1 MTTNAS
7 NNNSSSTSTS
17 MQADPQER
25 PHPLDA
31 GHRLDEFELL
41 EVIGE
46 GGFGIVYRA
55 YDHSL
60 QREVAIKEYM
70 PSMLARRVGDDSV
83 HVRSDR
89 LTATFQAGLRSFIN
103 EARTLAQ
110 FSHPA
115 LVRVHRFW
123 EANSTAYMAIQ
134 LYRGRTLRRLA
145 EEEPKKISEAWLLSM
160 LGPLL
165 GALET
170 LHRSQCFHRDIAPD
184 NIFIQQ
190 DDLPV
195 LLDFGAARKSIA
207 DLVDEVAVM
216 VKSGYSPIEQYADDN
231 TLLQG
236 AWTDLY
242 ALGAVLYRAV
252 TGHPPPSAVVR
263 SVQDAYVPLSSLGR
277 SDLSPAFCA
286 AVDHTLAVHSKDRT
300 QTVAAFAAELG
311 LAKLGDTYVSGLAA
325 PMAVIAPPPPSK
337 AAPAVAPVPQ
347 QAPAASAAP
356 QASAPAAA
364 AAAQAAAS
372 ASAVRPEAAASEPV
386 EPKPK
391 PQPASKAEPA
401 PSSSPK
407 PAAPREAAAAPARPP
422 SAPGK
427 PQPQPAPTGKKSS
440 RPPWGL
446 VGVLLIALVAV
457 GSWIGLHLTSG
468 RQETSTAMV
477 PVPPPSG
484 PMSATS
490 PPPAAMP
497 PGEGAAGGSSS
508 SSAPAGENVAAAPG
522 TPPPAAAASAP
533 TGPLTPLTNVP
544 VGAAP
549 AAAPATPDPAATP
562 PGATPTPVPPPEA
575 AMATAEAEDW
585 NLAQAENTREGY
597 EAYLRRYRRGPHAR
611 DARNAIAELNRL
623 AQAVPAAPGAA
634 PTNPVPTVIAG
645 GPTPPTAPPAA
656 PPGMGRVVLNIRPW
670 GQVFVDGA
678 ERGVSPPLKS
688 LSLRPGIYNIEVRNG
703 DLDVY
708 RQRVTVQDSRSAP
721 VVSHEFK

>member
-1 MTTNAS
+1 MTTPHGTGTGTALDS
-7 NNNSSSTSTS
+7 PPAHPRSTQDTH
-17 MQADPQER
+17 DPQDPHDSQER
-25 PHPLDA
+25 PHPLGV

-70 PSMLARRVGDDSV
+70 PSMLARRVGDNSV
-83 HVRSDR
+83 HVRSER
-89 LTATFQAGLRSFIN
+89 LTATFEAGLRSFIN

-123 EANSTAYMAIQ
+123 ESNSTAYMAIQ
-134 LYRGRTLRRLA
+134 LYKGRTLRRLA
-145 EEEPKKISEAWLLSM
+145 EAEPGKVTETWLLGM

-236 AWTDLY
+236 PWTDLY

-252 TGHPPPSAVVR
+252 TGNPPPSAVVR
-263 SVQDAYVPLSSLGR
+263 SVQDAFVPLSSLGR
-277 SDLSPAFCA
+277 ADLSPAFCA

-311 LAKLGDTYVSGLAA
+311 LTRLGDIYVNGMAA
-325 PMAVIAPPPPSK
+325 PTVIIAAAPVPSAPPPPEL
-337 AAPAVAPVPQ
+337 APQQFAPASAPVPLEPTG
-347 QAPAASAAP
+347 APSFATP
-356 QASAPAAA
+356 PAAA
-364 AAAQAAAS
+364 MGGAAEPKVRASGKGKAAS
-372 ASAVRPEAAASEPV
+372 AS
-386 EPKPK
+386 
-391 PQPASKAEPA
+391 
-401 PSSSPK
+401 
-407 PAAPREAAAAPARPP
+407 PRHAGDARPV
-422 SAPGK
+422 AR
-427 PQPQPAPTGKKSS
+427 KKSS
-440 RPPWGL
+440 CLSWLLVGGL
-446 VGVLLIALVAV
+446 VVALVAV
-457 GSWIGLHLTSG
+457 GSWIGLRLTATK
-468 RQETSTAMV
+468 QETSTAMV
-477 PVPPPSG
+477 PVPPPG
-484 PMSATS
+484 APMSNTAS
-490 PPPAAMP
+490 PPAAMP
-497 PGEGAAGGSSS
+497 AGNA
-508 SSAPAGENVAAAPG
+508 APAASGAPSATDGVPAPVAGSTAGSTTTVAG
-522 TPPPAAAASAP
+522 ATPSATTATPAATPATPATSS
-533 TGPLTPLTNVP
+533 TGPLTPLDNVP
-544 VGAAP
+544 V
-549 AAAPATPDPAATP
+549 TP
-562 PGATPTPVPPPEA
+562 PPTTIPPDA
-575 AMATAEAEDW
+575 ALATAEAEDW

-597 EAYLRRYRRGPHAR
+597 EAYLRRYRRGLHAR
-611 DARNAIAELNRL
+611 EARNAIAEINRVSPPTVV
-623 AQAVPAAPGAA
+623 ADGTAVPPGTPGAG
-634 PTNPVPTVIAG
+634 AG
-645 GPTPPTAPPAA
+645 AGAA
-656 PPGMGRVVLNIRPW
+656 AAPGMGRVSFNIRPW

-678 ERGVSPPLKS
+678 DRGVSPPLKS
-688 LSLRPGIYNIEVRNG
+688 LPLRPGIYNIEVRNG
-703 DLDVY
+703 DLEVF
-708 RQRVTVQDSRSAP
+708 RQRVTVQDSKSAP

>member
-7 NNNSSSTSTS
+7 STG
-17 MQADPQER
+17 DPQER
-25 PHPLDA
+25 PHPLA
-31 GHRLDEFELL
+31 VGHRLDEFELR

-134 LYRGRTLRRLA
+134 LYRGRTLRRVT
-145 EEEPKKISEAWLLSM
+145 EEEPAKISEAWLLGM

-184 NIFIQQ
+184 NIFVQH

-252 TGHPPPSAVVR
+252 TGNPPPSAVVR
-263 SVQDAYVPLSSLGR
+263 SVQDAYVPLSAMGR
-277 SDLSPAFCA
+277 SDMSPAFCA
-286 AVDHTLAVHSKDRT
+286 AIDHTLAVHSKDRT

-311 LAKLGDTYVSGLAA
+311 LVKLGETYVSGLAA
-325 PMAVIAPPPPSK
+325 PTVIVPPSLPVQAEPPQAALPP
-337 AAPAVAPVPQ
+337 AAPEAVPEVVP
-347 QAPAASAAP
+347 A
-356 QASAPAAA
+356 
-364 AAAQAAAS
+364 
-372 ASAVRPEAAASEPV
+372 REPT
-386 EPKPK
+386 PKPK
-391 PQPASKAEPA
+391 PAAATPVP
-401 PSSSPK
+401 PK
-407 PAAPREAAAAPARPP
+407 PV
-422 SAPGK
+422 
-427 PQPQPAPTGKKSS
+427 KKAS
-440 RPPWGL
+440 RPPWGV
-446 VGVLLIALVAV
+446 VGVLVIALVAV
-457 GSWIGLHLTSG
+457 GSWIGLHLSGG
-468 RQETSTAMV
+468 RQDTRTAMV
-477 PVPPPSG
+477 PVPPPSE
-484 PMSATS
+484 PMSATA

-497 PGEGAAGGSSS
+497 PGAAD
-508 SSAPAGENVAAAPG
+508 
-522 TPPPAAAASAP
+522 PAA
-533 TGPLTPLTNVP
+533 
-544 VGAAP
+544 AAP
-549 AAAPATPDPAATP
+549 AAAAPASAPAGPLSPLDNVPVAVPVPAAP
-562 PGATPTPVPPPEA
+562 EAPAEPAQAPALSPEA
-575 AMATAEAEDW
+575 ALAITEIEDW

-597 EAYLRRYRRGPHAR
+597 EAYLRRYRRGAHAR
-611 DARNAIAELNRL
+611 DARNAIAELNRQ
-623 AQAVPAAPGAA
+623 AQAQAQSLAPVPS
-634 PTNPVPTVIAG
+634 TNPVPTVIAG
-645 GPTPPTAPPAA
+645 GAPLAATPAPPAA
-656 PPGMGRVVLNIRPW
+656 APGNGRVQFNIRPW
-670 GQVFVDGA
+670 GQIFVDGVD
-678 ERGVSPPLKS
+678 RGVSPPLKS
-688 LSLRPGIYNIEVRNG
+688 LSLRPGIYNVEVRNG
-703 DLDVY
+703 DLEVF
-708 RQRVTVQDSRSAP
+708 RQRVTVQDSKSAP

>member
-7 NNNSSSTSTS
+7 SSAP
-17 MQADPQER
+17 ADPQER
-25 PHPLDA
+25 PHPLA
-31 GHRLDEFELL
+31 TGHRLDEFELL

-145 EEEPKKISEAWLLSM
+145 EEEPSRITEAWLLGM

-252 TGHPPPSAVVR
+252 TGNPPPSAVVR

-277 SDLSPAFCA
+277 GDLSPAFCA

-311 LAKLGDTYVSGLAA
+311 LAKLGDTYVSGLATA
-325 PMAVIAPPPPSK
+325 PTVIVPPPAK
-337 AAPAVAPVPQ
+337 AAPAVVPQ
-347 QAPAASAAP
+347 PQGAAPAPAPAVAKETAALAGTARAEAAP
-356 QASAPAAA
+356 AEPARPRPP
-364 AAAQAAAS
+364 Q
-372 ASAVRPEAAASEPV
+372 PEAAPPRV
-386 EPKPK
+386 
-391 PQPASKAEPA
+391 PATP
-401 PSSSPK
+401 PPK
-407 PAAPREAAAAPARPP
+407 PAPPREAAAPARAAPAARPP
-422 SAPGK
+422 SS
-427 PQPQPAPTGKKSS
+427 PARKSS
-440 RPPWGL
+440 GPPWKL
-446 VGVLLIALVAV
+446 VGVLVIALVAV
-457 GSWIGLHLTSG
+457 GGWIGLHLSSG
-468 RQETSTAMV
+468 RQDTSTAMV

-484 PMSATS
+484 PMSAAA
-490 PPPAAMP
+490 PPPAVP
-497 PGEGAAGGSSS
+497 PGEGAPGS
-508 SSAPAGENVAAAPG
+508 NVA
-522 TPPPAAAASAP
+522 
-533 TGPLTPLTNVP
+533 
-544 VGAAP
+544 AAP
-549 AAAPATPDPAATP
+549 AAAPPPVPAASAPAGSLTPLDNVPVIAPVPPAPPTAAVPPTATTPATPATP
-562 PGATPTPVPPPEA
+562 PEPALATSEV
-575 AMATAEAEDW
+575 EDW

-597 EAYLRRYRRGPHAR
+597 EAYLRRYRRGLHAR
-611 DARNAIAELNRL
+611 EARNAIAELNRL
-623 AQAVPAAPGAA
+623 SPTVPAAPGTT
-634 PTNPVPTVIAG
+634 PTNAVPTVVAG
-645 GPTPPTAPPAA
+645 GATPPAQPAA
-656 PPGMGRVVLNIRPW
+656 PPGNGRVVLNIRPW

-678 ERGVSPPLKS
+678 DRGVSPPLKS

>member
-1 MTTNAS
+1 MTM
-7 NNNSSSTSTS
+7 TSTHGIGATAP
-17 MQADPQER
+17 ADPQER
-25 PHPLDA
+25 PHPLGV

-70 PSMLARRVGDDSV
+70 PSMLARRVGDNSV
-83 HVRSDR
+83 HVRSER

-123 EANSTAYMAIQ
+123 ESNSTAYMAIQ

-145 EEEPKKISEAWLLSM
+145 EEEPGKVTEPWLLGL

-263 SVQDAYVPLSSLGR
+263 SVQDAYVPLSSMGR
-277 SDLSPAFCA
+277 GDLSPGFCA

-311 LAKLGDTYVSGLAA
+311 LVKLGEIYVSGMAA
-325 PMAVIAPPPPSK
+325 PTVIIPAAPVPASPPPPQLVPQQFSP
-337 AAPAVAPVPQ
+337 APAPVPASAPVPLEVQ
-347 QAPAASAAP
+347 PAEGSGFAAPQVAPAA
-356 QASAPAAA
+356 
-364 AAAQAAAS
+364 
-372 ASAVRPEAAASEPV
+372 VEPV
-386 EPKPK
+386 VKVQAK
-391 PQPASKAEPA
+391 
-401 PSSSPK
+401 PK
-407 PAAPREAAAAPARPP
+407 PAAPQPVPGNKKAARR
-422 SAPGK
+422 
-427 PQPQPAPTGKKSS
+427 T
-440 RPPWGL
+440 PWLLVGGL
-446 VGVLLIALVAV
+446 VVALVAV
-457 GSWIGLHLTSG
+457 GSWIGLRMTSAK
-468 RQETSTAMV
+468 QDTSTAMV
-477 PVPPPSG
+477 PVPPPAA
-484 PMSATS
+484 PMSNTASPPAVMPPPDTGATTVAGGTPGAPGATDGGVPPAVAGGGAPLPTTPAS
-490 PPPAAMP
+490 APVAGAGTAPLSPIESVPVNPAAPPPAA
-497 PGEGAAGGSSS
+497 
-508 SSAPAGENVAAAPG
+508 
-522 TPPPAAAASAP
+522 
-533 TGPLTPLTNVP
+533 
-544 VGAAP
+544 
-549 AAAPATPDPAATP
+549 
-562 PGATPTPVPPPEA
+562 TPTESALV
-575 AMATAEAEDW
+575 TAETEDW

-623 AQAVPAAPGAA
+623 SPTVPVAPGTVPPGTATTAVAGVTAGSTAA
-634 PTNPVPTVIAG
+634 PTA
-645 GPTPPTAPPAA
+645 TPGT
-656 PPGMGRVVLNIRPW
+656 GRVMLNIRPW

>member
-1 MTTNAS
+1 MNNAS
-7 NNNSSSTSTS
+7 TSNTGSSSALS
-17 MQADPQER
+17 DEPQER
-25 PHPLDA
+25 PNPLTA

-89 LTATFQAGLRSFIN
+89 VTATFQAGLRSFIN

-145 EEEPKKISEAWLLSM
+145 EEEPSKISEAWLLGM

-190 DDLPV
+190 DDMPV

-277 SDLSPAFCA
+277 GDLSPGFCA

-311 LAKLGDTYVSGLAA
+311 LAKLGDTYVSGLPA
-325 PMAVIAPPPPSK
+325 PTVIVPPPSK
-337 AAPAVAPVPQ
+337 AVVPAVAAEPQ
-347 QAPAASAAP
+347 QALAEATAATE
-356 QASAPAAA
+356 AAA
-364 AAAQAAAS
+364 AVPAPAEVQS
-372 ASAVRPEAAASEPV
+372 RSKT
-386 EPKPK
+386 EPKVSPVAK
-391 PQPASKAEPA
+391 PMPAPA
-401 PSSSPK
+401 PSTK
-407 PAAPREAAAAPARPP
+407 AAAPARAP
-422 SAPGK
+422 SAAAR
-427 PQPQPAPTGKKSS
+427 QHRPTSPTAKKTSS
-440 RPPWGL
+440 HPPWGL

-457 GSWIGLHLTSG
+457 GSWIGLHLSSWK
-468 RQETSTAMV
+468 QETSTSMA
-477 PVPPPSG
+477 PVPAPSG
-484 PMSATS
+484 PMTANS
-490 PPPAAMP
+490 PPPAAVP
-497 PGEGAAGGSSS
+497 PGDGGA
-508 SSAPAGENVAAAPG
+508 APAGSNVAAAPG
-522 TPPPAAAASAP
+522 GATPPAAGASAP
-533 TGPLTPLTNVP
+533 TASLTPLDNVP
-544 VGAAP
+544 VIAP
-549 AAAPATPDPAATP
+549 APGPQAN
-562 PGATPTPVPPPEA
+562 GATPSATPAPGTPAPPGTPVPPGTPAEA
-575 AMATAEAEDW
+575 ALATSEVEDW

-597 EAYLRRYRRGPHAR
+597 EAYLRRYRRGLHAR
-611 DARNAIAELNRL
+611 EARNALAELNRL
-623 AQAVPAAPGAA
+623 STAVPAPPGTTPANA
-634 PTNPVPTVIAG
+634 VPTVVAAG
-645 GPTPPTAPPAA
+645 TAPPGTPSATA
-656 PPGMGRVVLNIRPW
+656 PAGPPGMGRVVLNIRPW
-670 GQVFVDGA
+670 GQVYVDGA

-703 DLDVY
+703 DLDVF
-708 RQRVTVQDSRSAP
+708 RQRVTVQDSRSSP

>member
-1 MTTNAS
+1 MTMTTTHGVGTTA
-7 NNNSSSTSTS
+7 
-17 MQADPQER
+17 QADPQER
-25 PHPLDA
+25 PHPLGV

-70 PSMLARRVGDDSV
+70 PSMLARRVGDNSV
-83 HVRSDR
+83 HVRSER

-123 EANSTAYMAIQ
+123 ESNSTAYMAIQ

-145 EEEPKKISEAWLLSM
+145 EEEPGKVAEPWLLGL

-184 NIFIQQ
+184 NIFIQH

-263 SVQDAYVPLSSLGR
+263 SVQDAYVPLSSMGR
-277 SDLSPAFCA
+277 ADLSPGFCA

-311 LAKLGDTYVSGLAA
+311 LVKLGEIYVNGMAA
-325 PMAVIAPPPPSK
+325 PTVIIPAAPVPAAPPPPQQVPQQFS
-337 AAPAVAPVPQ
+337 PAPVPASAPVPLEVQ
-347 QAPAASAAP
+347 PAEGSGFAATPVAPAAVEP
-356 QASAPAAA
+356 VMKVQASRPKAPA
-364 AAAQAAAS
+364 
-372 ASAVRPEAAASEPV
+372 
-386 EPKPK
+386 
-391 PQPASKAEPA
+391 
-401 PSSSPK
+401 
-407 PAAPREAAAAPARPP
+407 
-422 SAPGK
+422 
-427 PQPQPAPTGKKSS
+427 PQPAPGKKKAA
-440 RPPWGL
+440 RRTPWLLVGGL
-446 VGVLLIALVAV
+446 VVALVAV
-457 GSWIGLHLTSG
+457 GSWIGL
-468 RQETSTAMV
+468 RMTSTKQDTTTAMA
-477 PVPPPSG
+477 
-484 PMSATS
+484 PM
-490 PPPAAMP
+490 PPPAAPMSNTASPPAVMP
-497 PGEGAAGGSSS
+497 PPDTGTATGATGTAGTPAASDGGVPPAVAGG
-508 SSAPAGENVAAAPG
+508 A
-522 TPPPAAAASAP
+522 T
-533 TGPLTPLTNVP
+533 
-544 VGAAP
+544 
-549 AAAPATPDPAATP
+549 APATAPVAGTAPLSPIESVPASPAAPTPSAATP
-562 PGATPTPVPPPEA
+562 SEPAQAQV
-575 AMATAEAEDW
+575 TAEAEDW
-585 NLAQAENTREGY
+585 NLAQTENTREGY

-623 AQAVPAAPGAA
+623 SPTVPTAPGTLPPGTAGTAVAGVTAGTAGTAAA
-634 PTNPVPTVIAG
+634 PTA
-645 GPTPPTAPPAA
+645 TPGT
-656 PPGMGRVVLNIRPW
+656 GRVMLNIRPW

>member
-7 NNNSSSTSTS
+7 STG
-17 MQADPQER
+17 DPQER
-25 PHPLDA
+25 PHPLA
-31 GHRLDEFELL
+31 VGHRLDEFELR

-134 LYRGRTLRRLA
+134 LYRGRTLRRVA
-145 EEEPKKISEAWLLSM
+145 EEEPAKISEAWLLGM

-184 NIFIQQ
+184 NIFIQHE

-252 TGHPPPSAVVR
+252 TGAPPPSAVVR
-263 SVQDAYVPLSSLGR
+263 SVQDAYVPLSSMGR

-311 LAKLGDTYVSGLAA
+311 LVKLGETYVSGRSAPTVIVPPPAQAA
-325 PMAVIAPPPPSK
+325 PPVVAPLAVATAAAGSHEEAAPPR
-337 AAPAVAPVPQ
+337 
-347 QAPAASAAP
+347 AAP
-356 QASAPAAA
+356 QTVPTPTPAPA
-364 AAAQAAAS
+364 
-372 ASAVRPEAAASEPV
+372 PT
-386 EPKPK
+386 PK
-391 PQPASKAEPA
+391 
-401 PSSSPK
+401 
-407 PAAPREAAAAPARPP
+407 AAAP
-422 SAPGK
+422 SVAPASTPAAGK
-427 PQPQPAPTGKKSS
+427 PAKKPS

-446 VGVLLIALVAV
+446 VGVLVIALVAV
-457 GSWIGLHLTSG
+457 GSWIGLHLSGG
-468 RQETSTAMV
+468 RQDTRTAMV
-477 PVPPPSG
+477 PVPPPSE
-484 PMSATS
+484 PMSATA

-497 PGEGAAGGSSS
+497 PGAAD
-508 SSAPAGENVAAAPG
+508 PA
-522 TPPPAAAASAP
+522 PAAAAAAPASAP
-533 TGPLTPLTNVP
+533 AGPLTPLDNVP
-544 VGAAP
+544 VAAP
-549 AAAPATPDPAATP
+549 APAAPEAPAEPAQ
-562 PGATPTPVPPPEA
+562 APTTLSPEA
-575 AMATAEAEDW
+575 ALAITEAEDW

-611 DARNAIAELNRL
+611 DARNAIAELNRQ
-623 AQAVPAAPGAA
+623 AQAQPPAPVAS
-634 PTNPVPTVIAG
+634 TNPVPTVIAG
-645 GPTPPTAPPAA
+645 GAPLPATPAPPAA
-656 PPGMGRVVLNIRPW
+656 APGSGRVQFNIRPW
-670 GQVFVDGA
+670 GQVFVDGVD
-678 ERGVSPPLKS
+678 RGVSPPLKS
-688 LSLRPGIYNIEVRNG
+688 LSLRPGIYNVEVRNG
-703 DLDVY
+703 DLDVF
-708 RQRVTVQDSRSAP
+708 RQRVTVQDSKSAP

>member
-7 NNNSSSTSTS
+7 NNSSSTS

-145 EEEPKKISEAWLLSM
+145 EEEPAKISEAWLLSM

-277 SDLSPAFCA
+277 GDLSPAFCA

-325 PMAVIAPPPPSK
+325 PTAVSAPSSK
-337 AAPAVAPVPQ
+337 AAPAVASVPQ
-347 QAPAASAAP
+347 QAPAASAPQTPAP
-356 QASAPAAA
+356 ATAAA
-364 AAAQAAAS
+364 AASEAAAS
-372 ASAVRPEAAASEPV
+372 ASVARSEAAVPEPAKPRPQPG
-386 EPKPK
+386 PKP
-391 PQPASKAEPA
+391 EPA
-401 PSSSPK
+401 PAPAPK
-407 PAAPREAAAAPARPP
+407 PAAPREAAAAPARAPSVAAGRQPSPP
-422 SAPGK
+422 SR
-427 PQPQPAPTGKKSS
+427 KSS
-440 RPPWGL
+440 LPRWGL
-446 VGVLLIALVAV
+446 VGALLIALVGV
-457 GSWIGLHLTSG
+457 GSWIGIQLTSG

-484 PMSATS
+484 PMSANA

-497 PGEGAAGGSSS
+497 PGESAPGGAT
-508 SSAPAGENVAAAPG
+508 APAGDNVAGAPG
-522 TPPPAAAASAP
+522 GTPLPAAAASAP

-549 AAAPATPDPAATP
+549 APAPAATDPAATP
-562 PGATPTPVPPPEA
+562 PGSTTTPVTPPEA

-611 DARNAIAELNRL
+611 DARNALAELNRL
-623 AQAVPAAPGAA
+623 AQAVPAAPGTA
-634 PTNPVPTVIAG
+634 PTNSVPTVIAG
-645 GPTPPTAPPAA
+645 GPTPPPAPPAA
-656 PPGMGRVVLNIRPW
+656 APGMGRVVLNIRPW

-703 DLDVY
+703 DLDAY
-708 RQRVTVQDSRSAP
+708 RQRVTVQDSKSAP

>member
-1 MTTNAS
+1 MTTYG
-7 NNNSSSTSTS
+7 SSSGSGDSPPSDAQDT
-17 MQADPQER
+17 EK
-25 PHPLDA
+25 PHPLGV

-70 PSMLARRVGDDSV
+70 PSMLARRVGDNSV
-83 HVRSDR
+83 HVRSER

-123 EANSTAYMAIQ
+123 ESNSTAYMAIQ

-145 EEEPKKISEAWLLSM
+145 EEEPSKITERWLLGM

-170 LHRSQCFHRDIAPD
+170 LHRNQCFHRDIAPD
-184 NIFIQQ
+184 NIFLQH

-236 AWTDLY
+236 AWTDMY

-263 SVQDAYVPLSSLGR
+263 SVQDAYVPLSSMGR
-277 SDLSPAFCA
+277 SDLSPGFCA

-300 QTVAAFAAELG
+300 QTVAVFAAELG
-311 LAKLGDTYVSGLAA
+311 LVKLGDIYVN
-325 PMAVIAPPPPSK
+325 
-337 AAPAVAPVPQ
+337 
-347 QAPAASAAP
+347 
-356 QASAPAAA
+356 
-364 AAAQAAAS
+364 
-372 ASAVRPEAAASEPV
+372 
-386 EPKPK
+386 
-391 PQPASKAEPA
+391 
-401 PSSSPK
+401 
-407 PAAPREAAAAPARPP
+407 AAAAPTVIIPSAPVPATPPPPPLSPMPAPLETTAVVAQPAAVAEPVQTQPPARPP
-422 SAPGK
+422 RAVPNASGSKPVAQKKAP
-427 PQPQPAPTGKKSS
+427 ALARWS
-440 RPPWGL
+440 L
-446 VGVLLIALVAV
+446 VGGLLIALVAV
-457 GSWIGLHLTSG
+457 GAWIGLRMTSG
-468 RQETSTAMV
+468 KPDMTTAVV
-477 PVPPPSG
+477 PMPPPAA
-484 PMSATS
+484 PMSNPAA
-490 PPPAAMP
+490 PPAAMP
-497 PGEGAAGGSSS
+497 
-508 SSAPAGENVAAAPG
+508 APG
-522 TPPPAAAASAP
+522 TSAPGAGPPATDGTPSAGGATVISDGTAMPPAVPASASAQ
-533 TGPLTPLTNVP
+533 GPLTPLENVP
-544 VGAAP
+544 VTTPSAEAQAAV
-549 AAAPATPDPAATP
+549 P
-562 PGATPTPVPPPEA
+562 PPVPPQAPNEV
-575 AMATAEAEDW
+575 EDW
-585 NLAQAENTREGY
+585 NIAQAENSREGY

-623 AQAVPAAPGAA
+623 SAISGAPSTAAS
-634 PTNPVPTVIAG
+634 
-645 GPTPPTAPPAA
+645 
-656 PPGMGRVVLNIRPW
+656 PGMGRVQFNIRPW

-678 ERGVSPPLKS
+678 DRGVSPPLKT
-688 LSLRPGIYNIEVRNG
+688 LPLRPGIYNIEVRNG
-703 DLDVY
+703 DLEVY

-721 VVSHEFK
+721 VVVHEFK

>member
-1 MTTNAS
+1 MTTTHGIGSPA
-7 NNNSSSTSTS
+7 
-17 MQADPQER
+17 ADTQDER
-25 PHPLDA
+25 PHPL
-31 GHRLDEFELL
+31 GVNHRLDEFELL

-70 PSMLARRVGDDSV
+70 PAMLARRVGDNSV
-83 HVRSDR
+83 HVRSER

-134 LYRGRTLRRLA
+134 LYKGRTLRRLA
-145 EEEPKKISEAWLLSM
+145 EDEPGKVTEPWLLGM

-263 SVQDAYVPLSSLGR
+263 SVQDAYVPLSSMGR
-277 SDLSPAFCA
+277 DDLSPAFCA
-286 AVDHTLAVHSKDRT
+286 AIDHTLAVHSKDRT

-311 LAKLGDTYVSGLAA
+311 LVKLGDIYVSGMGVPAVIIPAA
-325 PMAVIAPPPPSK
+325 PVSATPPPPQLTPQQFSPVSAPAPLEPMSMPMPV
-337 AAPAVAPVPQ
+337 AAPEPVR
-347 QAPAASAAP
+347 
-356 QASAPAAA
+356 ASAPAPAPR
-364 AAAQAAAS
+364 AAQDERDSRAKARK
-372 ASAVRPEAAASEPV
+372 AV
-386 EPKPK
+386 
-391 PQPASKAEPA
+391 
-401 PSSSPK
+401 
-407 PAAPREAAAAPARPP
+407 AAAPAQ
-422 SAPGK
+422 K
-427 PQPQPAPTGKKSS
+427 QKLK
-440 RPPWGL
+440 RPPWGM

-457 GSWIGLHLTSG
+457 GAWIGLRLTSG
-468 RQETSTAMV
+468 MQPQEPKTAMV
-477 PVPPPSG
+477 PVPPPSD
-484 PMSATS
+484 PMSTS
-490 PPPAAMP
+490 AAPPAAMP
-497 PGEGAAGGSSS
+497 PAATTGTATPPANDGVPPAVAGGAA
-508 SSAPAGENVAAAPG
+508 AQ
-522 TPPPAAAASAP
+522 PPAAAASAP
-533 TGPLTPLTNVP
+533 AASTGPLAPLENVP
-544 VGAAP
+544 VTTPGT
-549 AAAPATPDPAATP
+549 APATPATPATP
-562 PGATPTPVPPPEA
+562 PESAL
-575 AMATAEAEDW
+575 ATAEAEDW
-585 NLAQAENTREGY
+585 NLAQSENTREGY
-597 EAYLRRYRRGPHAR
+597 EAYLRRYRRGLHAR
-611 DARNAIAELNRL
+611 EARNAIAEINRVSPPS
-623 AQAVPAAPGAA
+623 VPVAPGTQ
-634 PTNPVPTVIAG
+634 PPGTTVAG
-645 GPTPPTAPPAA
+645 ATPGTPGATATPPAA
-656 PPGMGRVVLNIRPW
+656 APGMGRVLFNVRPW

-678 ERGVSPPLKS
+678 DRGVSPPLKS

-703 DLDVY
+703 DLEVY
-708 RQRVTVQDSRSAP
+708 RQRVTVQDSKSAP

>member
-7 NNNSSSTSTS
+7 SNTSSS
-17 MQADPQER
+17 APPDPQER
-25 PHPLDA
+25 PHPLEA

-60 QREVAIKEYM
+60 QREVAVKEYM

-145 EEEPKKISEAWLLSM
+145 EEEPAKISEAWLLGM

-263 SVQDAYVPLSSLGR
+263 SVQDAYVPLASLGR
-277 SDLSPAFCA
+277 GDLSPAFCA

-311 LAKLGDTYVSGLAA
+311 LAKLGDTYVSGLTA
-325 PMAVIAPPPPSK
+325 PTVLVPPPAK
-337 AAPAVAPVPQ
+337 AAPAVAPEPPQ
-347 QAPAASAAP
+347 KAPAVSTPPMPVAKA
-356 QASAPAAA
+356 
-364 AAAQAAAS
+364 
-372 ASAVRPEAAASEPV
+372 PEAAASPGVARAGAARPESV
-386 EPKPK
+386 KPGY
-391 PQPASKAEPA
+391 PPESAPA
-401 PSSSPK
+401 PLPA
-407 PAAPREAAAAPARPP
+407 PRVAAPREAPAR
-422 SAPGK
+422 SAPSVAGK
-427 PQPQPAPTGKKSS
+427 QPPPAKKTSS

-457 GSWIGLHLTSG
+457 GSWIGLHLSSWK
-468 RQETSTAMV
+468 QETSTAMA

-484 PMSATS
+484 PMSAS
-490 PPPAAMP
+490 APPPAVP
-497 PGEGAAGGSSS
+497 PGE
-508 SSAPAGENVAAAPG
+508 SAPSGNVAAGPG
-522 TPPPAAAASAP
+522 SAAAPAAAASAP
-533 TGPLTPLTNVP
+533 AGSLTPLDSVP
-544 VGAAP
+544 VIAPNPAPPATAAVP
-549 AAAPATPDPAATP
+549 PAPATPTTP
-562 PGATPTPVPPPEA
+562 PEPALATSEV
-575 AMATAEAEDW
+575 EDW

-597 EAYLRRYRRGPHAR
+597 EAYLRRYRRGLHAR
-611 DARNAIAELNRL
+611 EARNAIAELNRL
-623 AQAVPAAPGAA
+623 SPTIPAAPGTT
-634 PTNPVPTVIAG
+634 PTNAVPTVVAG
-645 GPTPPTAPPAA
+645 GATPLAPPPATPAA
-656 PPGMGRVVLNIRPW
+656 PPGNGRVVLNIRPW

-678 ERGVSPPLKS
+678 DRGVSPPLKS

-703 DLDVY
+703 ELDVY
-708 RQRVTVQDSRSAP
+708 RQRITVQDSKSAP

>member
-7 NNNSSSTSTS
+7 SSAP
-17 MQADPQER
+17 ADPQER
-25 PHPLDA
+25 PHPLA
-31 GHRLDEFELL
+31 TGHRLDEFELL

-145 EEEPKKISEAWLLSM
+145 EEEPSRITEAWLLGM

-252 TGHPPPSAVVR
+252 TGNPPPSAVVR

-277 SDLSPAFCA
+277 GDLSPAFCA

-311 LAKLGDTYVSGLAA
+311 LAKLGDTYVSGLATA
-325 PMAVIAPPPPSK
+325 PTVIVPPPAK
-337 AAPAVAPVPQ
+337 AAPAVVPQ
-347 QAPAASAAP
+347 PQGTAPAPAPAVAKETAALAGTARAEAAP
-356 QASAPAAA
+356 AEPARPRPP
-364 AAAQAAAS
+364 Q
-372 ASAVRPEAAASEPV
+372 PEAAPPRV
-386 EPKPK
+386 
-391 PQPASKAEPA
+391 PATP
-401 PSSSPK
+401 PPK
-407 PAAPREAAAAPARPP
+407 PAPPREAAAPARAAPAARPP
-422 SAPGK
+422 SS
-427 PQPQPAPTGKKSS
+427 PARKSS
-440 RPPWGL
+440 GPPWKL
-446 VGVLLIALVAV
+446 VGVLVIALVAV
-457 GSWIGLHLTSG
+457 GGWIGLHLSSG
-468 RQETSTAMV
+468 RQDTSTAMV

-484 PMSATS
+484 PMSAAA
-490 PPPAAMP
+490 PPPAVP
-497 PGEGAAGGSSS
+497 PGEGAPGS
-508 SSAPAGENVAAAPG
+508 NVA
-522 TPPPAAAASAP
+522 
-533 TGPLTPLTNVP
+533 
-544 VGAAP
+544 AAP
-549 AAAPATPDPAATP
+549 AAAPPPVPAASAPAGSLTPLDNVPVIAPVPPAPPTAAVPPTATTPATPATP
-562 PGATPTPVPPPEA
+562 PEPALATSEV
-575 AMATAEAEDW
+575 EDW

-597 EAYLRRYRRGPHAR
+597 EAYLRRYRRGLHAR
-611 DARNAIAELNRL
+611 EARNAIAELNRL
-623 AQAVPAAPGAA
+623 SPTVPAAPGTT
-634 PTNPVPTVIAG
+634 PTNAVPTVVAG
-645 GPTPPTAPPAA
+645 GATPPAQPAA
-656 PPGMGRVVLNIRPW
+656 PPGNGRVVLNIRPW

-678 ERGVSPPLKS
+678 DRGVSPPLKS

>member
-1 MTTNAS
+1 MTTTHGTAS
-7 NNNSSSTSTS
+7 PP
-17 MQADPQER
+17 ADTQEER
-25 PHPLDA
+25 PHPL
-31 GHRLDEFELL
+31 GVNHRLDEFELL

-70 PSMLARRVGDDSV
+70 PSMLARRVGDNSV
-83 HVRSDR
+83 HVRSER
-89 LTATFQAGLRSFIN
+89 VTATFQAGLRSFIN

-134 LYRGRTLRRLA
+134 LYKGRTLRRLA
-145 EEEPKKISEAWLLSM
+145 EDEPGKITEPWLVGM

-263 SVQDAYVPLSSLGR
+263 SVQDAYVPLSSMDR
-277 SDLSPAFCA
+277 ADLSPAFCA

-311 LAKLGDTYVSGLAA
+311 LVKLGDIYVSGMGA
-325 PMAVIAPPPPSK
+325 PTVIVPASPVPATPPPPLEPQQFS
-337 AAPAVAPVPQ
+337 PVSAPVPLEPVPVAMAAPELPK
-347 QAPAASAAP
+347 APAP
-356 QASAPAAA
+356 QDS
-364 AAAQAAAS
+364 
-372 ASAVRPEAAASEPV
+372 R
-386 EPKPK
+386 
-391 PQPASKAEPA
+391 SKAPGR
-401 PSSSPK
+401 K
-407 PAAPREAAAAPARPP
+407 AAAPAQKK
-422 SAPGK
+422 K
-427 PQPQPAPTGKKSS
+427 PAFP
-440 RPPWGL
+440 RWGL
-446 VGVLLIALVAV
+446 VGGLVIALVAV
-457 GSWIGLHLTSG
+457 GSWIGLRLTSG
-468 RQETSTAMV
+468 MQPQDAKTAMV
-477 PVPPPSG
+477 PAP
-484 PMSATS
+484 
-490 PPPAAMP
+490 PPPAAPMSSNTAPPVAMP
-497 PGEGAAGGSSS
+497 PPATDGAPPTVAGAPTAPPPATPA
-508 SSAPAGENVAAAPG
+508 SA
-522 TPPPAAAASAP
+522 PAAAA
-533 TGPLTPLTNVP
+533 GPLAPLETVP
-544 VGAAP
+544 V
-549 AAAPATPDPAATP
+549 
-562 PGATPTPVPPPEA
+562 VPPVAPPESA
-575 AMATAEAEDW
+575 LAIAEAEDW
-585 NLAQAENTREGY
+585 NLAQTENTREGY
-597 EAYLRRYRRGPHAR
+597 EAYLRRYRRGVHAR
-611 DARNAIAELNRL
+611 EARNALAEINRL
-623 AQAVPAAPGAA
+623 SPPSVPLVPGTQPPGTTTTVAGATPGTTGAAATPAPAPAAAPGL
-634 PTNPVPTVIAG
+634 
-645 GPTPPTAPPAA
+645 
-656 PPGMGRVVLNIRPW
+656 GRVLFNVRPW

-678 ERGVSPPLKS
+678 DRGVSPPLKS

-703 DLDVY
+703 DLEVY
-708 RQRVTVQDSRSAP
+708 RQRVTVQDSKSAP
-721 VVSHEFK
+721 VVAHEFK

>member
-1 MTTNAS
+1 MSTTQGSAGAA
-7 NNNSSSTSTS
+7 
-17 MQADPQER
+17 ADTPADER
-25 PHPLDA
+25 PHPLEP

-83 HVRSDR
+83 LVRSER
-89 LTATFQAGLRSFIN
+89 LAATFQAGLRSFIN

-134 LYRGRTLRRLA
+134 LYKGRTLRRLA
-145 EEEPKKISEAWLLSM
+145 EDEPGRINEAWLLGM

-184 NIFIQQ
+184 NIFIQP

-236 AWTDLY
+236 PWTDLY

-277 SDLSPAFCA
+277 DDLSPGFCA

-311 LAKLGDTYVSGLAA
+311 LVKLGDIYVSGLGVPAVIIPAA
-325 PMAVIAPPPPSK
+325 PVSSTPPPPPLVPQQFSPMS
-337 AAPAVAPVPQ
+337 APVPLEPLPVAAVEAPAPAPAPAPAVKKTRTQ
-347 QAPAASAAP
+347 KAAS
-356 QASAPAAA
+356 S
-364 AAAQAAAS
+364 
-372 ASAVRPEAAASEPV
+372 R
-386 EPKPK
+386 
-391 PQPASKAEPA
+391 
-401 PSSSPK
+401 
-407 PAAPREAAAAPARPP
+407 
-422 SAPGK
+422 
-427 PQPQPAPTGKKSS
+427 
-440 RPPWGL
+440 RPPWVM
-446 VGVLLIALVAV
+446 VGVLVFALVAV
-457 GSWIGLHLTSG
+457 GGWIGLRLTSG
-468 RQETSTAMV
+468 MKPQQTSTAMV
-477 PVPPPSG
+477 PVPPPAS
-484 PMSATS
+484 PMSSNTS
-490 PPPAAMP
+490 PPAVMPPPATDAGAASGTPAAATP
-497 PGEGAAGGSSS
+497 PVTDGGPATAPAAGGG
-508 SSAPAGENVAAAPG
+508 SAGTTVAGA
-522 TPPPAAAASAP
+522 
-533 TGPLTPLTNVP
+533 
-544 VGAAP
+544 
-549 AAAPATPDPAATP
+549 PAATP
-562 PGATPTPVPPPEA
+562 ATPAGAPLTPIENVPVNPPTTTPA
-575 AMATAEAEDW
+575 DTALATAEAEDW
-585 NLAQAENTREGY
+585 SLAQAENTREGY
-597 EAYLRRYRRGPHAR
+597 EAYLRRYRRGLHAR

-623 AQAVPAAPGAA
+623 SPPTVPAAPDATAA
-634 PTNPVPTVIAG
+634 A
-645 GPTPPTAPPAA
+645 
-656 PPGMGRVVLNIRPW
+656 PGMGRVVLNIRPW

-678 ERGVSPPLKS
+678 DRGVSPPLKS
-688 LSLRPGIYNIEVRNG
+688 LPLRPGIYNIEVRNG
-703 DLDVY
+703 DLEVY
-708 RQRVTVQDSRSAP
+708 RQRVTVQDSKSAP

>member
-7 NNNSSSTSTS
+7 SSHGG
-17 MQADPQER
+17 AGGDPQER
-25 PHPLDA
+25 PHPLGV
-31 GHRLDEFELL
+31 GHRLDEFELR

-134 LYRGRTLRRLA
+134 LYRGRTLRRVA
-145 EEEPKKISEAWLLSM
+145 EEEPAKINEAWLLGM

-184 NIFIQQ
+184 NIFIQH

-252 TGHPPPSAVVR
+252 TGNPPPSAVVR
-263 SVQDAYVPLSSLGR
+263 SVQDAYVPLSSMGR
-277 SDLSPAFCA
+277 GDLSPAFCA

-311 LAKLGDTYVSGLAA
+311 LVKLGETYVSGLAA
-325 PMAVIAPPPPSK
+325 PTVIVAPAVKPAEPPAPIVQPAPVPAPPP
-337 AAPAVAPVPQ
+337 AEAPV
-347 QAPAASAAP
+347 AASAALAGATAARETAR
-356 QASAPAAA
+356 ASEAAAVPAAPPRPEAVAAPRAAPAAPVRAPAAA
-364 AAAQAAAS
+364 APAH
-372 ASAVRPEAAASEPV
+372 
-386 EPKPK
+386 KPR
-391 PQPASKAEPA
+391 
-401 PSSSPK
+401 
-407 PAAPREAAAAPARPP
+407 PAA
-422 SAPGK
+422 
-427 PQPQPAPTGKKSS
+427 KKSS

-446 VGVLLIALVAV
+446 VGVLVIALVAV
-457 GSWIGLHLTSG
+457 GSWIGLHLSAN
-468 RQETSTAMV
+468 RQETRTAMV
-477 PVPPPSG
+477 PVPPPSE
-484 PMSATS
+484 PMTATA

-497 PGEGAAGGSSS
+497 PAAD
-508 SSAPAGENVAAAPG
+508 PAPG
-522 TPPPAAAASAP
+522 GTPAAPPAAAASTPA
-533 TGPLTPLTNVP
+533 GPLTPLDNVP
-544 VGAAP
+544 VVAP
-549 AAAPATPDPAATP
+549 PSATTTPPTATP
-562 PGATPTPVPPPEA
+562 PAEPAQATSEV
-575 AMATAEAEDW
+575 EDW

-611 DARNAIAELNRL
+611 DARNALAELDRL
-623 AQAVPAAPGAA
+623 AQPQQPPPPQVPGA
-634 PTNPVPTVIAG
+634 PTNTVPTVIAG
-645 GPTPPTAPPAA
+645 GAAPPTAPPA
-656 PPGMGRVVLNIRPW
+656 MGRVVFNIRPW
-670 GQVFVDGA
+670 GQVIVDGVD
-678 ERGVSPPLKS
+678 RGVSPPLKS
-688 LSLRPGIYNIEVRNG
+688 LSLRPGIYNVEVRNG

-708 RQRVTVQDSRSAP
+708 RQRVTVQDGKSAP

>member
-7 NNNSSSTSTS
+7 SSAPP
-17 MQADPQER
+17 ADPQER
-25 PHPLDA
+25 PHPLGT

-145 EEEPKKISEAWLLSM
+145 EEEPSKITEAWLLGM

-252 TGHPPPSAVVR
+252 TGNPPPSAVVR

-325 PMAVIAPPPPSK
+325 PTVIVPPPAK
-337 AAPAVAPVPQ
+337 AAPCGGAGAAKGRARTGARRCEGDRCIGRHGTRRSRLAGTG
-347 QAPAASAAP
+347 QA
-356 QASAPAAA
+356 QAS
-364 AAAQAAAS
+364 
-372 ASAVRPEAAASEPV
+372 R
-386 EPKPK
+386 
-391 PQPASKAEPA
+391 
-401 PSSSPK
+401 SP
-407 PAAPREAAAAPARPP
+407 RPARSGLPCLHP
-422 SAPGK
+422 
-427 PQPQPAPTGKKSS
+427 
-440 RPPWGL
+440 RPPHRAKPPPRARQRPLPSRRLRPPGNRRSRH
-446 VGVLLIALVAV
+446 
-457 GSWIGLHLTSG
+457 GSW
-468 RQETSTAMV
+468 
-477 PVPPPSG
+477 
-484 PMSATS
+484 SAC
-490 PPPAAMP
+490 
-497 PGEGAAGGSSS
+497 
-508 SSAPAGENVAAAPG
+508 
-522 TPPPAAAASAP
+522 
-533 TGPLTPLTNVP
+533 
-544 VGAAP
+544 
-549 AAAPATPDPAATP
+549 
-562 PGATPTPVPPPEA
+562 
-575 AMATAEAEDW
+575 W
-585 NLAQAENTREGY
+585 
-597 EAYLRRYRRGPHAR
+597 
-611 DARNAIAELNRL
+611 
-623 AQAVPAAPGAA
+623 
-634 PTNPVPTVIAG
+634 
-645 GPTPPTAPPAA
+645 
-656 PPGMGRVVLNIRPW
+656 
-670 GQVFVDGA
+670 
-678 ERGVSPPLKS
+678 
-688 LSLRPGIYNIEVRNG
+688 
-703 DLDVY
+703 
-708 RQRVTVQDSRSAP
+708 
-721 VVSHEFK
+721 

>member
-1 MTTNAS
+1 MTTTHGIGS
-7 NNNSSSTSTS
+7 PP
-17 MQADPQER
+17 ADTQEER
-25 PHPLDA
+25 PHPL
-31 GHRLDEFELL
+31 GVNHRLDEFELL

-70 PSMLARRVGDDSV
+70 PSMLARRVGDNSV
-83 HVRSDR
+83 HVRSER

-134 LYRGRTLRRLA
+134 LYKGRTLRRLA
-145 EEEPKKISEAWLLSM
+145 EDEPGRITEQWLLGM

-263 SVQDAYVPLSSLGR
+263 SVQDAYVPLSSMGR
-277 SDLSPAFCA
+277 DDLSPAFCA
-286 AVDHTLAVHSKDRT
+286 AIDHTLAVHSKDRT

-311 LAKLGDTYVSGLAA
+311 LVKLGDIYVSGMGVPAVIIPAA
-325 PMAVIAPPPPSK
+325 PVSATPPPPQLTPQQFSPVSAPAPLEPVPVATPEPVRAQAPAPAPRAAQEEEGQGSRAKTQAQPQARK
-337 AAPAVAPVPQ
+337 AAPAQKA
-347 QAPAASAAP
+347 
-356 QASAPAAA
+356 
-364 AAAQAAAS
+364 
-372 ASAVRPEAAASEPV
+372 
-386 EPKPK
+386 KPK
-391 PQPASKAEPA
+391 
-401 PSSSPK
+401 
-407 PAAPREAAAAPARPP
+407 
-422 SAPGK
+422 
-427 PQPQPAPTGKKSS
+427 
-440 RPPWGL
+440 RPPWGM

-457 GSWIGLHLTSG
+457 GAWIGLRLTSG
-468 RQETSTAMV
+468 MQPQEPTKIATV
-477 PVPPPSG
+477 PVPPPAE
-484 PMSATS
+484 PMSSNTA
-490 PPPAAMP
+490 PPAAMP
-497 PGEGAAGGSSS
+497 PTPPAADGVPPAVAGGAAQ
-508 SSAPAGENVAAAPG
+508 
-522 TPPPAAAASAP
+522 PPAAAASAP
-533 TGPLTPLTNVP
+533 AATGTTAGPLTPLETVP
-544 VGAAP
+544 VNP
-549 AAAPATPDPAATP
+549 PATPTTPATPATP
-562 PGATPTPVPPPEA
+562 PESAL
-575 AMATAEAEDW
+575 ATAEAEDW
-585 NLAQAENTREGY
+585 NLAQSENTREGY
-597 EAYLRRYRRGPHAR
+597 EAYLRRYRRGLHAR
-611 DARNAIAELNRL
+611 EARAAIAEINRVSPPS
-623 AQAVPAAPGAA
+623 VPVAPGTQPPGTTTVAGATPGTPGATA
-634 PTNPVPTVIAG
+634 PAST
-645 GPTPPTAPPAA
+645 PTAS
-656 PPGMGRVVLNIRPW
+656 PGMGRIVFNVRPW

-678 ERGVSPPLKS
+678 DRGVSPPLKS

-703 DLDVY
+703 DLEVY
-708 RQRVTVQDSRSAP
+708 RQRVTVQDSKSAP

>member
-1 MTTNAS
+1 MTTTHGIGSPPAE
-7 NNNSSSTSTS
+7 T
-17 MQADPQER
+17 DDER
-25 PHPLDA
+25 PHPL
-31 GHRLDEFELL
+31 GVNHRLAEFELL

-70 PSMLARRVGDDSV
+70 PSMLARRVGDNSV
-83 HVRSDR
+83 HVRSER

-134 LYRGRTLRRLA
+134 LYKGRTLRRLA
-145 EEEPKKISEAWLLSM
+145 EDEPGRITEPWLLGM

-236 AWTDLY
+236 AWTDMY

-263 SVQDAYVPLSSLGR
+263 SVQDAYVPLSSMGR
-277 SDLSPAFCA
+277 DDLSQSFCA

-311 LAKLGDTYVSGLAA
+311 LVKLGDIYVSGMSAPTVIIPAA
-325 PMAVIAPPPPSK
+325 PVSATPPPPPLVPQQFS
-337 AAPAVAPVPQ
+337 PMSAPVPLEPMPVAAPEQ
-347 QAPAASAAP
+347 PRAAPTPVPAPAPRVAP
-356 QASAPAAA
+356 QD
-364 AAAQAAAS
+364 
-372 ASAVRPEAAASEPV
+372 R
-386 EPKPK
+386 
-391 PQPASKAEPA
+391 SKAQGH
-401 PSSSPK
+401 K
-407 PAAPREAAAAPARPP
+407 AAAPTAQ
-422 SAPGK
+422 K
-427 PQPQPAPTGKKSS
+427 NKLK
-440 RPPWGL
+440 RPPWGM
-446 VGVLLIALVAV
+446 VGALLIALVAV
-457 GSWIGLHLTSG
+457 GSWIGLRLTSG
-468 RQETSTAMV
+468 MQPQETKTAMV
-477 PVPPPSG
+477 PVPPPAA
-484 PMSATS
+484 PMSSNTA
-490 PPPAAMP
+490 PPAAMP
-497 PGEGAAGGSSS
+497 PATTTDGV
-508 SSAPAGENVAAAPG
+508 PAAPG
-522 TPPPAAAASAP
+522 TPAAGGSAAAPLPAAPASAP
-533 TGPLTPLTNVP
+533 AATATAPLTPLENVP
-544 VGAAP
+544 VGPPAAP
-549 AAAPATPDPAATP
+549 
-562 PGATPTPVPPPEA
+562 PESA
-575 AMATAEAEDW
+575 LATAEAEDW
-585 NLAQAENTREGY
+585 NLAQTENTREGY
-597 EAYLRRYRRGPHAR
+597 EAYLRRYRRGVHAR
-611 DARNAIAELNRL
+611 EARNAIAEINRL
-623 AQAVPAAPGAA
+623 SPPSVPVAPGTLPPGTTTTTVAGATPAGTPGAPAAA
-634 PTNPVPTVIAG
+634 PAT
-645 GPTPPTAPPAA
+645 PAA
-656 PPGMGRVVLNIRPW
+656 SPGMGRVVFNVRPW

-678 ERGVSPPLKS
+678 DRGVSPPLKS

-703 DLDVY
+703 DLEVF
-708 RQRVTVQDSRSAP
+708 RQRVTVQDSKSAP

>member
-7 NNNSSSTSTS
+7 SNASSS
-17 MQADPQER
+17 APAEPQER
-25 PHPLDA
+25 PHPLGT

-145 EEEPKKISEAWLLSM
+145 EEEPSKITEAWLLGM

-277 SDLSPAFCA
+277 GDLSPGFCA

-325 PMAVIAPPPPSK
+325 PAVIVPPSAK
-337 AAPAVAPVPQ
+337 PAPAAVPEPQRAAPAPAPAVA
-347 QAPAASAAP
+347 AAATASAGAARAEAAAPEPARPRPPQPEATSERVEPP
-356 QASAPAAA
+356 QAKAAA
-364 AAAQAAAS
+364 A
-372 ASAVRPEAAASEPV
+372 
-386 EPKPK
+386 
-391 PQPASKAEPA
+391 
-401 PSSSPK
+401 
-407 PAAPREAAAAPARPP
+407 REAAAPVRAAPA
-422 SAPGK
+422 AGK
-427 PQPQPAPTGKKSS
+427 QQPAPASKSS
-440 RPPWGL
+440 RPPWKL
-446 VGVLLIALVAV
+446 VGVLVIALVAV
-457 GSWIGLHLTSG
+457 GSWIGLRLSSG

-484 PMSATS
+484 PMSANA
-490 PPPAAMP
+490 PPPAVP
-497 PGEGAAGGSSS
+497 PGENAPSS
-508 SSAPAGENVAAAPG
+508 NVAAAPG
-522 TPPPAAAASAP
+522 GATPAAPAASAP
-533 TGPLTPLTNVP
+533 AASLTPLDNVP
-544 VGAAP
+544 VIAPAPAAP
-549 AAAPATPDPAATP
+549 PTAAAPPTPAAPATPPEPALATSE
-562 PGATPTPVPPPEA
+562 V
-575 AMATAEAEDW
+575 EDW

-597 EAYLRRYRRGPHAR
+597 EAYLRRYRRGLHAR
-611 DARNAIAELNRL
+611 EARNAIAELNRL
-623 AQAVPAAPGAA
+623 SPTIPAAPGTT
-634 PTNPVPTVIAG
+634 PTTAVPTVVAG
-645 GPTPPTAPPAA
+645 GATPPAPPAA
-656 PPGMGRVVLNIRPW
+656 PPGNGRVVLNIRPW

-678 ERGVSPPLKS
+678 DRGVSPPLKS

-703 DLDVY
+703 DLDVF

>member
-7 NNNSSSTSTS
+7 SSHGSS
-17 MQADPQER
+17 APPEPQER
-25 PHPLDA
+25 PHPLET

-60 QREVAIKEYM
+60 QREVAVKEYM
-70 PSMLARRVGDDSV
+70 PSMLARRVGDNSV

-145 EEEPKKISEAWLLSM
+145 EEEPTRITEAWLLGM

-277 SDLSPAFCA
+277 GDLSPAFCA

-311 LAKLGDTYVSGLAA
+311 LAKLGDTYVSGLGAPTVILPAA
-325 PMAVIAPPPPSK
+325 SK
-337 AAPAVAPVPQ
+337 AAPALAPAPQ
-347 QAPAASAAP
+347 QAPAASTP
-356 QASAPAAA
+356 PKPAAVREAAASA
-364 AAAQAAAS
+364 AAAQAK
-372 ASAVRPEAAASEPV
+372 AAAPETA
-386 EPKPK
+386 KPK
-391 PQPASKAEPA
+391 PLTQPAASPEPVPA
-401 PSSSPK
+401 PAPK
-407 PAAPREAAAAPARPP
+407 AAAPHEATAPARAP
-422 SAPGK
+422 SAAGK
-427 PQPQPAPTGKKSS
+427 QQQPMSARKPSSS
-440 RPPWGL
+440 RPPWKL
-446 VGVLLIALVAV
+446 VGVLVIALVAV
-457 GSWIGLHLTSG
+457 GGWIGLRLSSG
-468 RQETSTAMV
+468 QQETSTAMA

-484 PMSATS
+484 PMSTNA
-490 PPPAAMP
+490 PPPAAVP
-497 PGEGAAGGSSS
+497 PGE
-508 SSAPAGENVAAAPG
+508 SAPGGNVAAAPG
-522 TPPPAAAASAP
+522 GATPPAAAASAP
-533 TGPLTPLTNVP
+533 AGSLTPLDNVP
-544 VGAAP
+544 VIAP
-549 AAAPATPDPAATP
+549 NPAAPATAAVP
-562 PGATPTPVPPPEA
+562 PGPTTPTPATPPEA
-575 AMATAEAEDW
+575 ALATSEVEDW

-597 EAYLRRYRRGPHAR
+597 EAYLRRYRRGLHAR
-611 DARNAIAELNRL
+611 EARNAIAELNRL
-623 AQAVPAAPGAA
+623 SPTVPAAPGTS
-634 PTNPVPTVIAG
+634 PTNAVPTVVAG
-645 GPTPPTAPPAA
+645 GATPPPASPAA
-656 PPGMGRVVLNIRPW
+656 PPGNGRVVLNIRPW

-678 ERGVSPPLKS
+678 DRGVSPPLKS

-708 RQRVTVQDSRSAP
+708 RQRITVQDSRSAP

>member
-1 MTTNAS
+1 MTTTHGIGSPA
-7 NNNSSSTSTS
+7 
-17 MQADPQER
+17 ADTQDER
-25 PHPLDA
+25 PHPL
-31 GHRLDEFELL
+31 GVNHRLDEFELL

-70 PSMLARRVGDDSV
+70 PAMLARRVGDNSV
-83 HVRSDR
+83 HVRSER

-134 LYRGRTLRRLA
+134 LYKGRTLRRLA
-145 EEEPKKISEAWLLSM
+145 EDEPGKVTEPWLLGM

-263 SVQDAYVPLSSLGR
+263 SVQDAYVPLSSMGR
-277 SDLSPAFCA
+277 DDLSPAFCA
-286 AVDHTLAVHSKDRT
+286 AIDHTLAVHSKDRT

-311 LAKLGDTYVSGLAA
+311 LVKLGDIYVSGMGVPAVIIPAA
-325 PMAVIAPPPPSK
+325 PVSATPPPPQLTPQQFSPVSAPAPLEPMSMPMPV
-337 AAPAVAPVPQ
+337 AAPEPVR
-347 QAPAASAAP
+347 
-356 QASAPAAA
+356 ASAPAPAPR
-364 AAAQAAAS
+364 AAQDERDSRAKARK
-372 ASAVRPEAAASEPV
+372 AV
-386 EPKPK
+386 
-391 PQPASKAEPA
+391 
-401 PSSSPK
+401 
-407 PAAPREAAAAPARPP
+407 AAAPAQ
-422 SAPGK
+422 K
-427 PQPQPAPTGKKSS
+427 QKLK
-440 RPPWGL
+440 RPPWGM

-457 GSWIGLHLTSG
+457 GAWIGLRLTSG
-468 RQETSTAMV
+468 MQPQEPKTAMV
-477 PVPPPSG
+477 PVPPPSD
-484 PMSATS
+484 PMSTS
-490 PPPAAMP
+490 AAPPAAMP
-497 PGEGAAGGSSS
+497 PAATTGTATPPATDGVPPAVAGGAA
-508 SSAPAGENVAAAPG
+508 AQ
-522 TPPPAAAASAP
+522 PPAAAASAP
-533 TGPLTPLTNVP
+533 AASTGPLAPLENVP
-544 VGAAP
+544 VTTPGT
-549 AAAPATPDPAATP
+549 APATPATPATP
-562 PGATPTPVPPPEA
+562 PESAL
-575 AMATAEAEDW
+575 ATAEAEDW
-585 NLAQAENTREGY
+585 NLAQSENTREGY
-597 EAYLRRYRRGPHAR
+597 EAYLRRYRRGLHAR
-611 DARNAIAELNRL
+611 EARNAIAEINRVSPPS
-623 AQAVPAAPGAA
+623 VPVAPGTQ
-634 PTNPVPTVIAG
+634 PPGTTVAG
-645 GPTPPTAPPAA
+645 ATPGTPGATATPPAA
-656 PPGMGRVVLNIRPW
+656 PGMGRVLFNVRPW

-678 ERGVSPPLKS
+678 DRGVSPPLKS

-703 DLDVY
+703 DLEVY
-708 RQRVTVQDSRSAP
+708 RQRVTVQDSKSAP

>member
-1 MTTNAS
+1 MTTTHGS
-7 NNNSSSTSTS
+7 LP
-17 MQADPQER
+17 ADPQER
-25 PHPLDA
+25 PHPLGV

-70 PSMLARRVGDDSV
+70 PSMLARRVGDNSV
-83 HVRSDR
+83 HVRSER

-123 EANSTAYMAIQ
+123 ESNSTAYMAIQ
-134 LYRGRTLRRLA
+134 LYKGRTLRRLA
-145 EEEPKKISEAWLLSM
+145 EDEPAKVSEPWLLGM

-184 NIFIQQ
+184 NIFIQH

-236 AWTDLY
+236 PWTDLY

-263 SVQDAYVPLSSLGR
+263 SVQDAYVPLSSMGR
-277 SDLSPAFCA
+277 ADLSPGFCA

-300 QTVAAFAAELG
+300 QTVATFAAELG
-311 LAKLGDTYVSGLAA
+311 LVKLGDIYVNALAA
-325 PMAVIAPPPPSK
+325 PTVMIAPAPVSATPPPPPLSSMAPVAPPPFS
-337 AAPAVAPVPQ
+337 PV
-347 QAPAASAAP
+347 
-356 QASAPAAA
+356 SAPAPLETLGTTAYAAPPVAA
-364 AAAQAAAS
+364 AEPVVH
-372 ASAVRPEAAASEPV
+372 VRP
-386 EPKPK
+386 
-391 PQPASKAEPA
+391 
-401 PSSSPK
+401 
-407 PAAPREAAAAPARPP
+407 PAAPPAR
-422 SAPGK
+422 AQARTK
-427 PQPQPAPTGKKSS
+427 PATAARKSRVPT
-440 RPPWGL
+440 WGVVAVL
-446 VGVLLIALVAV
+446 VVALVAV
-457 GSWIGLHLTSG
+457 GSWIGLRLTSSTPDT
-468 RQETSTAMV
+468 RTAMV
-477 PVPPPSG
+477 PVPPPAA
-484 PMSATS
+484 PMSNTAAPPATM
-490 PPPAAMP
+490 PPGTDAPPVAGAVPGATDGTPVAGAATPPAAP
-497 PGEGAAGGSSS
+497 A
-508 SSAPAGENVAAAPG
+508 SAPAA
-522 TPPPAAAASAP
+522 
-533 TGPLTPLTNVP
+533 GPLTPLDPVP
-544 VGAAP
+544 VNTP
-549 AAAPATPDPAATP
+549 AM
-562 PGATPTPVPPPEA
+562 PPEA
-575 AMATAEAEDW
+575 ALATSEVEDW

-597 EAYLRRYRRGPHAR
+597 EAYLRRYRRGLHAR
-611 DARNAIAELNRL
+611 EARNAIAEINRL
-623 AQAVPAAPGAA
+623 SPTVPLAPGTTL
-634 PTNPVPTVIAG
+634 PGV
-645 GPTPPTAPPAA
+645 TAPPGTVTAGGTVPPGVVPGTSPAPSAA
-656 PPGMGRVVLNIRPW
+656 VPGMGRVQFNIRPW

-678 ERGVSPPLKS
+678 DRGVSPPLKS

-708 RQRVTVQDSRSAP
+708 RQRVTVQDSKSAP
-721 VVSHEFK
+721 VVAHEFK